1 MDNSKG
7 SIILKAISP
16 SADEE
21 QLTAYLEKRAKSI
34 PPEKIP
40 ALLTNLPVVLSRN
53 VTAKTGALV
62 TARLAHLGA
71 EAVFIPAGSSSGV
84 SGEQPV
90 SAESNEETAPQPA
103 DSPDTPARD
112 FPSRG
117 NLRMWRL
124 RRSLPRISKEI
135 WIILSMLAIA
145 WLLNFTIASRYLL
158 LGFYTLPAVMSA
170 YLFGRRQA
178 VLTAFASI
186 LLVSLVSHFNP
197 NHFEQFNL
205 AGLGGDNQW
214 YHIISWGCI
223 LLLTAYTMGTLYEKN
238 KTRMRELRQTYSG
251 LLLILRRFIALDEQ
265 TENHCLRVSIY
276 AAKIASAMGLE
287 RDHIED
293 IRSAALLHDLG
304 KEKISRDILHKAA
317 NLKGMKPLSPTGHG
331 DDERFADPLH
341 GPLGRILPMLT
352 AAPNPTASS
361 SGTPPTGTGI
371 LAVADAY
378 DTLTSGG
385 AGREPVTPS
394 EAKEVIISGT
404 GREFDPE
411 AVNAFVT
418 AFDRNDMELPDIIV

>member
-16 SADEE
+16 TADEE

-71 EAVFIPAGSSSGV
+71 EALFIPTDRISVATDSE
-84 SGEQPV
+84 EQ
-90 SAESNEETAPQPA
+90 SASKASKDETSDQTTGGLPTNA
-103 DSPDTPARD
+103 S
-112 FPSRG
+112 
-117 NLRMWRL
+117 LRIWRL

-145 WLLNFTIASRYLL
+145 WLLNYTIASQYLL

-178 VLTAFASI
+178 VLTSFASI
-186 LLVSLVSHFNP
+186 LLVSLVSHMNP
-197 NHFEQFNL
+197 ERFEQLNL
-205 AGLGGDNQW
+205 AGLGGNNHW

-238 KTRMRELRQTYSG
+238 KKRMHELRQTYSG
-251 LLLILRRFIALDEQ
+251 LLLILRRFIAADEQ

-276 AAKIASAMGLE
+276 AAKIASAMGLD
-287 RDHIED
+287 RDLIED

-304 KEKISRDILHKAA
+304 KQKISRDILHKAA
-317 NLKGMKPLSPTGHG
+317 SLKGMQAGSPSSP
-331 DDERFADPLH
+331 DDNDALTDPLQ
-341 GPLGRILPMLT
+341 GPLERILPMLT
-352 AAPNPTASS
+352 TTPDPTVRPADPVHI
-361 SGTPPTGTGI
+361 GAGI

-385 AGREPVTPS
+385 TGRKPVSPS

-411 AVNAFVT
+411 AVHAFAT
-418 AFDRNDMELPDIIV
+418 AFSRNDMELPDILV